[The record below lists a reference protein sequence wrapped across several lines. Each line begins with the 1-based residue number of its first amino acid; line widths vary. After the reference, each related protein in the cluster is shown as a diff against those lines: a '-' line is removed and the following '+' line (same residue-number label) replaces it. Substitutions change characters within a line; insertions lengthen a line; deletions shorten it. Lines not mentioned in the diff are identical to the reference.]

1 MNKTLYIISETREKA
16 GWVPIMFPQLE
27 DAGFIIKRLGR
38 KDILGR
44 KWEPEDMILLHFF
57 HIEDQEEVVEELVP
71 RLKSRKLYLRVM
83 NSGAFVVKS
92 D

>member
-27 DAGFIIKRLGR
+27 DAGFVIKRLGR

-44 KWEPEDMILLHFF
+44 KWEPEDLILLHFSV
-57 HIEDQEEVVEELVP
+57 IEDQEDVVREIVP
-71 RLKSRKLYLRVM
+71 RLKSRKLYLRVLD
-83 NSGAFVVKS
+83 SGAFIVKS